1 MAVIAAGQE
10 PEREEDGMDENNRAP
25 TWEDFINAPPDDAAG
40 DELDEEE
47 GQDYPDEYADQYLE
61 NQDAETVDVFVPAAP
76 RLPEIQ
82 QSDAGFHDLC
92 ENSQQLVE
100 RHFRVGKAGK
110 ARSVDGADSLANA
123 GSPAQQRTAALLK
136 AFERIGAPLITAV
149 SEVQSWSGPDG
160 ESPEHDAE
168 LLARLIST
176 TVSVS
181 QKVADRIGAQQHPD
195 ADWVRWS
202 VAAVMSPVVATQYRV
217 TGKPLDDREAGRIV
231 STVDAVAAFAAGYTE
246 GGYGRA
252 ALELDDE
259 PAAGLRIKAVNALVP
274 VIGAIARFAFG
285 HQEQTLIREV
295 LQALQSRVDRA
306 TERLL
311 DDRADAEE
319 HVRFELG
326 ILNAAG
332 QLYAECHYAEMDRLL
347 DMSPEERADYARE
360 HNNTL
365 PMDPVWEAF
374 DLRMEMLMTVAT
386 HLRPTQNSQIHPP
399 EEG

>member
-10 PEREEDGMDENNRAP
+10 PEREDNGMDENNRAP
-25 TWEDFINAPPDDAAG
+25 SWEDFIRAPEDNSDNEA
-40 DELDEEE
+40 
-47 GQDYPDEYADQYLE
+47 PDEDGQ
-61 NQDAETVDVFVPAAP
+61 QDHAPDLPGDDDISPSVARKGAAP
-76 RLPEIQ
+76 DTGAAFQ
-82 QSDAGFHDLC
+82 DLC

-100 RHFRVGKAGK
+100 RHFRVGTRPAAKAPAKGAETDNP
-110 ARSVDGADSLANA
+110 AR
-123 GSPAQQRTAALLK
+123 QHTAALLK

-149 SEVQSWSGPDG
+149 SEVQSWSGP
-160 ESPEHDAE
+160 ETETPEHDAE
-168 LLARLIST
+168 LLAQLIST

-217 TGKPLDDREAGRIV
+217 TGKPLNDREAGRIV
-231 STVDAVAAFAAGYTE
+231 SAVDAVSAFAADYTE
-246 GGYGRA
+246 GAFGRD
-252 ALELDDE
+252 ALELDDA

-285 HQEQTLIREV
+285 HPEQKLIRDV
-295 LQALQSRVDRA
+295 LQALQGRVDRV
-306 TERLL
+306 TGRLL
-311 DDRADAEE
+311 DTVVDEE
-319 HVRFELG
+319 ERVRFELG

-347 DMSPEERADYARE
+347 DMSAEERADYARE

-365 PMDPVWEAF
+365 PMEPVWEAF

>member
-1 MAVIAAGQE
+1 MIMMAAGQE
-10 PEREEDGMDENNRAP
+10 PEREDSGMDENNRAP
-25 TWEDFINAPPDDAAG
+25 SWEDFIRAPEDEP
-40 DELDEEE
+40 ELDNQTEASRQETL
-47 GQDYPDEYADQYLE
+47 PDTPGMNEAMAGNPPVQHSPVKPR
-61 NQDAETVDVFVPAAP
+61 VDTGAAF
-76 RLPEIQ
+76 Q
-82 QSDAGFHDLC
+82 DLC

-100 RHFRVGKAGK
+100 RHFRVGGSCPAAKAAGPEFEDS
-110 ARSVDGADSLANA
+110 AR
-123 GSPAQQRTAALLK
+123 QQTAALLK

-149 SEVQSWSGPDG
+149 SEVQSWSGPETDT
-160 ESPEHDAE
+160 PEQDAE

-217 TGKPLDDREAGRIV
+217 TGKPLNDREADRIV
-231 STVDAVAAFAAGYTE
+231 SAVDAVSAFAADYTE
-246 GGYGRA
+246 GGYGRS

-285 HQEQTLIREV
+285 HSEQKLIRDV
-295 LQALQSRVDRA
+295 LQALQERVDRVTA
-306 TERLL
+306 RLL
-311 DDRADAEE
+311 DTALAPEERA
-319 HVRFELG
+319 RFELG

-347 DMSPEERADYARE
+347 DMSAEERADYAQE

-365 PMDPVWEAF
+365 PMGPVWDAF

-386 HLRPTQNSQIHPP
+386 HLRPTQNSRIHPP
-399 EEG
+399 EEE

>member
-1 MAVIAAGQE
+1 MGAEVAVIAAGRE
-10 PEREEDGMDENNRAP
+10 PEREENAMDENNRAP
-25 TWEDFINAPPDDAAG
+25 TWEDFIQSPDEEPENEAQGETEAQSGPDAPPGRSRPDASVA
-40 DELDEEE
+40 
-47 GQDYPDEYADQYLE
+47 
-61 NQDAETVDVFVPAAP
+61 PAAASP
-76 RLPEIQ
+76 AEAAFQ
-82 QSDAGFHDLC
+82 DLC

-100 RHFRVGKAGK
+100 RHFRVGHARRGYAATGEKAPGPELQDP
-110 ARSVDGADSLANA
+110 AR
-123 GSPAQQRTAALLK
+123 QRTAALLK

-149 SEVQSWSGPDG
+149 SEVQSWSGPDDDT
-160 ESPEHDAE
+160 PEHDAE

-217 TGKPLDDREAGRIV
+217 TGKPLNDRDAGRIV
-231 STVDAVAAFAAGYTE
+231 SAVDAVAAFAGDYTE
-246 GGYGRA
+246 GGYGRE

-285 HQEQTLIREV
+285 HPEQTLIRDV
-295 LQALQSRVDRA
+295 LQALQGRVDRV
-306 TERLL
+306 TQRLL
-311 DDRADAEE
+311 DDRANAEE
-319 HVRFELG
+319 RVRFELG
-326 ILNAAG
+326 ILNAAC

-365 PMDPVWEAF
+365 PMEPVWDAF

-399 EEG
+399 EEGEGK

>member
-10 PEREEDGMDENNRAP
+10 PEREEDGMDEDNRAP
-25 TWEDFINAPPDDAAG
+25 SWEDFIRAPGEEPELQAPDDGEKQDDISDSENAHQPGAPPSRERVLRTQLSQTAAF
-40 DELDEEE
+40 
-47 GQDYPDEYADQYLE
+47 Q
-61 NQDAETVDVFVPAAP
+61 
-76 RLPEIQ
+76 
-82 QSDAGFHDLC
+82 DLC

-100 RHFRVGKAGK
+100 RHFRVGQRVKPAAGTG
-110 ARSVDGADSLANA
+110 GAADDTS
-123 GSPAQQRTAALLK
+123 SPARQRTAALLK

-149 SEVQSWSGPDG
+149 SEVQSWSGPDSD
-160 ESPEHDAE
+160 SPEHDAE
-168 LLARLIST
+168 ILAQLIST

-181 QKVADRIGAQQHPD
+181 QKVADRIGAHQHPD

-217 TGKPLDDREAGRIV
+217 TGKPLNDRETGRIV
-231 STVDAVAAFAAGYTE
+231 SAVDAVAAFAAGYTE

-285 HQEQTLIREV
+285 HPEQSLIREV
-295 LQALQSRVDRA
+295 LQRLQGRVDHV

-311 DDRADAEE
+311 DSPSDTQERI
-319 HVRFELG
+319 RFELG
-326 ILNAAG
+326 ILNSAG

-347 DMSPEERADYARE
+347 DMSAEDRADYARE

-365 PMDPVWEAF
+365 PMEPVWDAF

-386 HLRPTQNSQIHPP
+386 HLRPTQHSQIHPP